1 MKNTLITLTILIGF
15 LFAENP
21 TLNVQGVLR
30 DENGTAVPDGENY
43 QLTFYLYEA
52 TEGSSSI
59 WSEDH
64 TGVSVINGV
73 YSAELGGASSL
84 GGLTFATPYY
94 LGIAVNGGTE
104 STPRIPLSMSPY
116 ALSVRGTTNT
126 FPNDGDVIM
135 GSEAHIDNY
144 WHFQNTNE
152 LNTDGTMFLNYGGN
166 DVDISHTGGTTSVGG
181 DLNVN
186 GDVTINGN
194 TPFLIRSYHFGS
206 HWNVN
211 WNTEVSIDDWSAVI
225 TGISTGWIDVAES
238 GGHNGPYYMMEPYGD
253 TRTWHIK
260 LNGPYH
266 NDPPDWTVHVMFI
279 RRELVTDERNEW

>member
-1 MKNTLITLTILIGF
+1 MKNTFITLTILIGF

-94 LGIAVNGGTE
+94 LGISVNGGT
-104 STPRIPLSMSPY
+104 
-116 ALSVRGTTNT
+116 
-126 FPNDGDVIM
+126 
-135 GSEAHIDNY
+135 
-144 WHFQNTNE
+144 
-152 LNTDGTMFLNYGGN
+152 
-166 DVDISHTGGTTSVGG
+166 
-181 DLNVN
+181 
-186 GDVTINGN
+186 
-194 TPFLIRSYHFGS
+194 
-206 HWNVN
+206 
-211 WNTEVSIDDWSAVI
+211 
-225 TGISTGWIDVAES
+225 
-238 GGHNGPYYMMEPYGD
+238 
-253 TRTWHIK
+253 
-260 LNGPYH
+260 
-266 NDPPDWTVHVMFI
+266 
-279 RRELVTDERNEW
+279 

>member
-1 MKNTLITLTILIGF
+1 MF
-15 LFAENP
+15 LNHGAND
-21 TLNVQGVLR
+21 V
-30 DENGTAVPDGENY
+30 DIA
-43 QLTFYLYEA
+43 
-52 TEGSSSI
+52 
-59 WSEDH
+59 H
-64 TGVSVINGV
+64 
-73 YSAELGGASSL
+73 GG
-84 GGLTFATPYY
+84 
-94 LGIAVNGGTE
+94 
-104 STPRIPLSMSPY
+104 
-116 ALSVRGTTNT
+116 GTTNIG
-126 FPNDGDVIM
+126 GDLNV
-135 GSEAHIDNY
+135 GGEAHIDDY

-225 TGISTGWIDVAES
+225 TGINTGWIDVAES